1 MGNVKSVN
9 SLKRRNV
16 IWRVLKIAS
25 YMLGFLLLFH
35 LVYRDARS
43 LSGPFLS
50 GVAKLPVYCVL
61 GAWVAV
67 AVAQII
73 CALICKNKMA
83 KIIVVAIVGFAVI
96 AGPLVYTEFVVA
108 PKFETLAEEYEAE
121 GLGFKTYGVQVIEYA
136 SLADDLNTN
145 VDSFTE
151 LYNIKYDSKV
161 YGSVNTDTSSYLKI
175 TDGTDEIDTEF
186 FTTDYVF
193 GLEKGDAAY
202 SPNGMYADGY
212 VFGYAQARYILE
224 TYYNTQQKYIAD
236 GGDADAALS
245 AAILALTSNP
255 NSAWNLYK
263 QSPEYLEFYGDD
275 LTDVNNAKRYFV
287 TAERL
292 NAILGA
298 LGVNLGSGESKSSLS
313 SIISVINAAMGGV
326 IPSNIV
332 NSINGTLS
340 LDTILSI
347 ANGFGLAITEAQIMD
362 LLEGFSNYQS
372 PQTKPVFYFIQDAEL
387 RDYAYAKYFGEV
399 HGGKVGS
406 VLIGDR
412 IGQITMDA
420 SGEPAED
427 LAARMIMFK
436 RTEMDAE
443 YMSQYFPWLVLRESY
458 LYFAGLIPFTLAC
471 AYLFASLEKKNLNK
485 LIKGGNR

>member
-9 SLKRRNV
+9 SLKKRMV

-35 LVYRDARS
+35 LVYRDAHS

-50 GVAKLPVYCVL
+50 SVAKLPVYFVL

-73 CALICKNKMA
+73 CALICKNKLA

-96 AGPLVYTEFVVA
+96 AGPLVYAEFIIA

-121 GLGFKTYGVQVIEYA
+121 GLSFKSYGVQVIEYA
-136 SLADDLNTN
+136 SLAEDLDAE
-145 VDSFTE
+145 VSDFLE
-151 LYNIKYDSKV
+151 LYNIKYESKV
-161 YGSVNTDTSSYLKI
+161 YGSVNTDTSAYLKI
-175 TDGTDEIDTEF
+175 EKGTDEIDTEF
-186 FTTDYVF
+186 FITDYVF
-193 GLEKGDAAY
+193 GLDKGDAAY

-236 GGDADAALS
+236 GEDADEALN

-255 NSAWNLYK
+255 YSDWNIYK
-263 QSPEYLEFYGDD
+263 QSDEYLEFYGDD
-275 LTDVNNAKRYFV
+275 LTDVKNAKRYFV

-298 LGVNLGSGESKSSLS
+298 LGVNLGSGESQSSLS
-313 SIISVINAAMGGV
+313 AIISLINAAMGGV
-326 IPSNIV
+326 IPGDII
-332 NSINGTLS
+332 NSINGSLT
-340 LDTILSI
+340 LDTILTI
-347 ANGFGLAITEAQIMD
+347 ANGFGLAITEEQIMN

-372 PQTKPVFYFIQDAEL
+372 PQTKPVFYFIEDAEL
-387 RDYAYAKYFGEV
+387 RDYAYAKYVGEV

-406 VLIGDR
+406 VLIGSR
-412 IGQITMDA
+412 IGEITMD
-420 SGEPAED
+420 SQGEPAEN
-427 LAARMIMFK
+427 LAARMVMFK

-443 YMSQYFPWLVLRESY
+443 YMSQYFPFLVLRENY
-458 LYFAGLIPFTLAC
+458 LYFAGLIPFSIAC

>member
-9 SLKRRNV
+9 SLKRRMV

-50 GVAKLPVYCVL
+50 SVAKLPVYFVL
-61 GAWVAV
+61 GAWAAV

-73 CALICKNKMA
+73 CALICKNKLA

-96 AGPLVYTEFVVA
+96 AGPLVYAEFVVA
-108 PKFETLAEEYEAE
+108 PEFETLAEEYEAE
-121 GLGFKTYGVQVIEYA
+121 GLGFKSYGVQVIEYA
-136 SLADDLNTN
+136 SLAEDLNSEVT
-145 VDSFTE
+145 DFTK
-151 LYNIKYDSKV
+151 LYNIKYESKV
-161 YGSVNTDTSSYLKI
+161 YGSVNTDTSDYLKI
-175 TDGTDEIDTEF
+175 EEGTDEIDTEF

-202 SPNGMYADGY
+202 SANGMYADGY

-224 TYYNTQQKYIAD
+224 TYYNTQQKYIAN
-236 GGDADAALS
+236 GEDADAALN
-245 AAILALTSNP
+245 AAIMALTSNP
-255 NSAWNLYK
+255 YSDWNLYK
-263 QSPEYLEFYGDD
+263 QSDEYLAFYGSD
-275 LTDVNNAKRYFV
+275 LTDVMNAKRYFV

-292 NAILGA
+292 DAILSV
-298 LGVNLGSGESKSSLS
+298 LGVNLGSGDSKLSLS
-313 SIISVINAAMGGV
+313 SIISIVNAAMGGV
-326 IPSNIV
+326 IPSDVV
-332 NSINGTLS
+332 NSINGNLS
-340 LDTILSI
+340 LDTILTI
-347 ANGFGLAITEAQIMD
+347 ANGFGLDITEDQIMN

-372 PQTKPVFYFIQDAEL
+372 PQTKPIFYFIQDAEL

-412 IGQITMDA
+412 IGKVTMDTQ
-420 SGEPAED
+420 GEPAED
-427 LAARMIMFK
+427 LAARVVMFK

-443 YMSQYFPWLVLRESY
+443 YMSQYYPWLVLRESY
-458 LYFAGLIPFTLAC
+458 LYFAGLIPFSIAC